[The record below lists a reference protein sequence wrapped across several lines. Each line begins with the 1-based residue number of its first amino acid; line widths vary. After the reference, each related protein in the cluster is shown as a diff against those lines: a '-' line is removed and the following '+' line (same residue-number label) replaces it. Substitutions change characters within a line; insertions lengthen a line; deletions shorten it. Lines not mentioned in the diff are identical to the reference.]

1 MSAPVLI
8 PLQAIPDQTVQ
19 AFLGS
24 QNCTL
29 RVYQRR
35 FGLFLDLYVNNAL
48 VFAGV
53 QAFNMNKMVRDKYLK
68 FTGDLYFFDTQ
79 GVDDPNYS
87 ALGSRYVL
95 LYQADL

>member
-8 PLQAIPDQTVQ
+8 PLQPVPDQTIQ
-19 AFLGS
+19 AFLGR

-35 FGLFLDLYVNNAL
+35 FGLFVDLYVNNVL
-48 VFAGV
+48 RFAGV
-53 QAFNMNKMVRDKYLK
+53 QAFNMNKLVRDKYLK
-68 FTGDLYFFDTQ
+68 FTGDLFFYDTQ
-79 GVDDPNYS
+79 GTDDPNYS

-95 LYQADL
+95 LYRDDL